1 MRKIKQIERFLSID
15 EVAEFLGV
23 NRRTVQRLM
32 SRRASIK
39 RTAEGV
45 REGLAELAALAA
57 RPWEA
62 AEAGEE
68 FLAETRSIALVAE
81 MVLTACGARTE
92 SRGPHLY
99 FDSPD
104 SIAPLP
110 RRDPEW
116 QRYLVL
122 RRGTGGRLAIEARKP
137 VEPDWPLVQQIDG

>member
-1 MRKIKQIERFLSID
+1 VVRTGR
-15 EVAEFLGV
+15 GV
-23 NRRTVQRLM
+23 
-32 SRRASIK
+32 
-39 RTAEGV
+39 E
-45 REGLAELAALAA
+45 EGLAELAEL
-57 RPWEA
+57 RGHPWDA

-110 RRDPEW
+110 RRDPDW

-122 RRGTGGRLAIEARKP
+122 RRGTGGRLAIEARQP
-137 VEPDWPLVQQIDG
+137 VEPDWPLVQQIEG